1 MAWYAQIGTDKVV
14 QQVIFVSDNYDV
26 SWVEQ
31 TYGGIWVEAIEG
43 GGAQK
48 NFPAPGYSYD
58 SALNVF
64 IPPKPFASWLLN
76 TETYT
81 WQAPVPYPED
91 GQMYI
96 WNEPT
101 LSWVIYVPG
110 N

>member
-14 QQVIFVSDNYDV
+14 QQVIFASDQYNIN
-26 SWVEQ
+26 WVEQ
-31 TYGGIWVEAIEG
+31 TYGGIWIEAFENG
-43 GGAQK
+43 GERK
-48 NFPAPGYSYD
+48 NFPASGFTYD
-58 SALNVF
+58 ETLNAF
-64 IPPKPFASWLLN
+64 LPPQPFPSWLLN
-76 TETYT
+76 TQTYL
-81 WQAPVPYPED
+81 WYAPVPYPED